1 MTAPLQI
8 PAFRRLIAA
17 YAINTLGTWLGE
29 IALAVLVL
37 EQTGSPAAVASVWV
51 LGLFVP
57 SLVGS
62 WFVTRFGT
70 GPRVLGSLLALE
82 AVLFAALAALAASFS
97 LFLILALVTADGV
110 LALSTR
116 ALTKASIV
124 AVTQRRGLLREGNA
138 VLTTVF
144 TSAMAIGPI
153 LGGVVVGF
161 ASPQV
166 ALAIDAISFALAA
179 AVVAHAG
186 VPRAASTA
194 TPAAG
199 RMRDALAYVRAQ
211 PALRRLLAAGAAV
224 TLLGSMVLPLE
235 VVLVTDD
242 LGGSEAAYGTVLAL
256 WGGGSVAGSALL
268 PALRRVPLRLLMAGS
283 FVIYAGSYLG
293 MGTAG
298 SIEAVGLFSLVG
310 GVANGVEIYATL
322 TAVQE
327 ATSPERQASVAGFF
341 EAIVSGGAGAGF
353 LLGGTLAA
361 IASTRSVYVVA
372 GLGILLLSVLVL
384 AWSRSAA
391 PAMAPARLVPSSS

>member
-57 SLVGS
+57 SLVGP
-62 WFVTRFGT
+62 WLVTRFGT
-70 GPRVLGSLLALE
+70 GRRVLSSLLAAE
-82 AVLFAALAALAASFS
+82 AVLFAALAALAGSFS

-124 AVTQRRGLLREGNA
+124 AVTQRQGLLREGNA

-144 TSAMAIGPI
+144 TSTMAIGPI

-161 ASPQV
+161 ASPQA
-166 ALAIDAISFALAA
+166 ALAVNAISFALSA
-179 AVVAHAG
+179 AVVAPAG

-194 TPAAG
+194 TPATG
-199 RMRDALAYVRAQ
+199 RLRDALAYVRAQ
-211 PALRRLLAAGAAV
+211 LALRRLLAAAAAV
-224 TLLGSMVLPLE
+224 ALLGSMILPLE

-242 LGGSEAAYGTVLAL
+242 LGGSEASYGMVLAL
-256 WGGGSVAGSALL
+256 WGGGSVVGSALL
-268 PALRRVPLRLLMAGS
+268 PALRRMPLRLLMAGS
-283 FVIYAGSYLG
+283 FVVYAASYLG

-298 SIEAVGLFSLVG
+298 SIEVVGLFSLVG
-310 GVANGVEIYATL
+310 GIANGVEVYATL

-327 ATSPERQASVAGFF
+327 ATSAERQTEVAGLF
-341 EAIVSGGAGAGF
+341 EAIVSGAMGAGF

-361 IASTRSVYVVA
+361 IASARSVYVVA
-372 GLGILLLSVLVL
+372 GLGILLVSALLL
-384 AWSRSAA
+384 TQSRAAA
-391 PAMAPARLVPSSS
+391 PGIVHGHAVPASS